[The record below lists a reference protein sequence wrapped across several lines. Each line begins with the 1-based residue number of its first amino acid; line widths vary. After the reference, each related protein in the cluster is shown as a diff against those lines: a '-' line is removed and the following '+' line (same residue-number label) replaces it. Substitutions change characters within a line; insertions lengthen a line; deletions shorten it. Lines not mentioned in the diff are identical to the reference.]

1 MGLQPW
7 WLSLGTTTDVDRDG
21 LRRPQ
26 IDSVTRRPARA
37 ALPESFK
44 QVVWNF
50 VASHSFR
57 FRSIPLSQQV
67 GLVLYKVNCDSHS
80 HIPYKV
86 ETCGICHS
94 DALVKEGYWPGIQY
108 PRVPGH
114 EIAGRIDAIGA
125 DVTLWKPGQRVGVG
139 WHGGHCF
146 QCDACRRGDFILCQF
161 GKITAITFDGG
172 YADYMVAPAEAV
184 AAMPDDLPAAEAAPL
199 LCAGITVFN
208 SLRNSGARSGDLVAV
223 QGIGG
228 LGHLGIQ
235 YARQMGFRTVA
246 IGRGQDKQPLA
257 QKLGAHEY
265 VDTSASA
272 PAEAL
277 QKLGGARVILATAPD
292 SKSISAL
299 VDGLTGNGKLL
310 IVGASFESLTVTPL
324 QLIGGRKS
332 VQGWPGGTAK
342 DSEDTLRLSSLS
354 GVRPMIERYPLEKAA
369 EAYDQ
374 MISGRARFR
383 VVLTMG

>member
-1 MGLQPW
+1 MKAVQVSKPGGNFEIVECPTPQP
-7 WLSLGTTTDVDRDG
+7 GRG
-21 LRRPQ
+21 
-26 IDSVTRRPARA
+26 
-37 ALPESFK
+37 
-44 QVVWNF
+44 QV
-50 VASHSFR
+50 R
-57 FRSIPLSQQV
+57 I
-67 GLVLYKVNCDSHS
+67 
-80 HIPYKV
+80 KV
-86 ETCGICHS
+86 EACGICHS
-94 DALVKEGYWPGIQY
+94 DALVKEGLWPGIQY

-146 QCDACRRGDFILCQF
+146 QCDPCRRGDFVLCQF
-161 GKITAITFDGG
+161 GKITAISFDGG
-172 YADYMVAPAEAV
+172 YAEYIVVPTEAV

-199 LCAGITVFN
+199 LCAGITVYN
-208 SLRNSGARSGDLVAV
+208 SLRNSGARGGDLVAV

-246 IGRGQDKQPLA
+246 IGRGKDKQPLA

-265 VDTSASA
+265 ADTSAGS

-299 VDGLTGNGKLL
+299 VDGLAGNGKLL
-310 IVGASFESLTVTPL
+310 IVGAGMDSLTVTPL
-324 QLIGGRKS
+324 QLIGGRKTI
-332 VQGWPGGTAK
+332 QGWPSGTAK
-342 DSEDTLRLSSLS
+342 DSEDTLRFSSLS
-354 GVRPMIERYPLEKAA
+354 GVRPMIERYPLEKVA

-383 VVLTMG
+383 VVLTMGG

>member
-1 MGLQPW
+1 MKAVQISKPGGNFEVVERPVPQP
-7 WLSLGTTTDVDRDG
+7 GRG
-21 LRRPQ
+21 
-26 IDSVTRRPARA
+26 
-37 ALPESFK
+37 
-44 QVVWNF
+44 QV
-50 VASHSFR
+50 R
-57 FRSIPLSQQV
+57 I
-67 GLVLYKVNCDSHS
+67 
-80 HIPYKV
+80 KV
-86 ETCGICHS
+86 EACGICHS

-125 DVTLWKPGQRVGVG
+125 DVTLWKHGQRVGLG

-146 QCDACRRGDFILCQF
+146 QCDPCRRGDFILCQF
-161 GKITAITFDGG
+161 EKITAISFDGG
-172 YADYMVAPAEAV
+172 YSEYMVAPAEAV
-184 AAMPDDLPAAEAAPL
+184 AAMPDDLPADEAAPL

-208 SLRNSGARSGDLVAV
+208 ALRNSGARVGELVAV

-235 YARQMGFRTVA
+235 YASRMGFRTVA
-246 IGRGQDKQPLA
+246 IGRGKDKQALA
-257 QKLGAHEY
+257 EKLGAHEY
-265 VDTSASA
+265 LDTGSGA

-292 SKSISAL
+292 SKSMSAL
-299 VDGLTGNGKLL
+299 VDGLAGNGKLV
-310 IVGASFESLTVTPL
+310 IVGAGSESLTVTPL

-332 VQGWPGGTAK
+332 ILGWASGTGK
-342 DSEDTLRLSSLS
+342 DSEDTLRFSSLS
-354 GVRPMIERYPLEKAA
+354 GVRPMIERYPLAKAA

-383 VVLTMG
+383 VVLTMGS